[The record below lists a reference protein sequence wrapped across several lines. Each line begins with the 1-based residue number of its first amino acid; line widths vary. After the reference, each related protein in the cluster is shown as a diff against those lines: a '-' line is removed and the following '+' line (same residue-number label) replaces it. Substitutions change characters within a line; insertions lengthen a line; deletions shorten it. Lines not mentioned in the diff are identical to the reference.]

1 MAVVADT
8 VLGAPDKE
16 STDSALKER
25 PIFHTDAGRVVRGGG
40 GIVPDLVIRPD
51 SLTNAERE
59 FAKDLGNG
67 LPQYRDALTSIA
79 LEAKK
84 THGVSQ

>member
-8 VLGAPDKE
+8 VLGAPDKA

-40 GIVPDLVIRPD
+40 GSVPDLVIRPD
-51 SLTNAERE
+51 LLTACR
-59 FAKDLGNG
+59 AG
-67 LPQYRDALTSIA
+67 LRQGA
-79 LEAKK
+79 
-84 THGVSQ
+84 G